1 MGGPQWIT
9 GAERLTPS
17 APGGAMSEGPGG
29 PPRVIWHTTEGA
41 NFDVMRRVLTDKG
54 AEPHVLYDPASDR
67 LGQFLPLNVSGRA
80 VKNAG
85 SVRNNRVGLVCIQ
98 VEVCGYAAHPF
109 TDTWR
114 PGPNFAALMAA
125 IRAWGIPDVWPAGP
139 PPPYPRGSDP
149 RSMSVWLTRGG
160 HFGHSQIPG
169 NDHGDPGAIN
179 TTAIFAA
186 APQGDDMPTV
196 QEVWEYPITRDAG
209 GGRLVKIPMWRSVL
223 DAVDTGRQATAAVA
237 RLAADVAGLS
247 AAVKALAAGTSVD
260 LDAVQAAARAGAE
273 QALAEGV
280 KVDVS
285 VGGQQ

>member
-139 PPPYPRGSDP
+139 PPAYPRGSDP
-149 RSMSVWLTRGG
+149 RSMSAWLTRGG
-160 HFGHSQIPG
+160 HYSHSQIPG
-169 NDHGDPGAIN
+169 NDHGDPGAIDIA
-179 TTAIFAA
+179 AIFAA
-186 APQGDDMPTV
+186 APEGDDMPTAA
-196 QEVWEYPITRDAG
+196 EVA
-209 GGRLVKIPMWRSVL
+209 
-223 DAVDTGRQATAAVA
+223 AAVLNTRYA
-237 RLAADVAGLS
+237 EYVDEYKDGVRTQRTIADMIYATHRNTVVLTGQ
-247 AAVKALAAGTSVD
+247 VGALAGIVAAMSKGTLTAEQVI
-260 LDAVQAAARAGAE
+260 AAAREGAE

>member
-149 RSMSVWLTRGG
+149 RSMSAWLTRGG
-160 HFGHSQIPG
+160 HYSHSQIPG

-186 APQGDDMPTV
+186 APEGDDMPTAA
-196 QEVWEYPITRDAG
+196 EVA
-209 GGRLVKIPMWRSVL
+209 
-223 DAVDTGRQATAAVA
+223 AAVLNTRYA
-237 RLAADVAGLS
+237 EYVDEHKDGVRTQRTIADMIYATHRNTVVLTGQ
-247 AAVKALAAGTSVD
+247 VGALAGIVAAMSKGTLTAEQVI
-260 LDAVQAAARAGAE
+260 AAAREGAE

>member
-149 RSMSVWLTRGG
+149 RSMSAWLTRGG
-160 HFGHSQIPG
+160 HYSHSQIPG

-186 APQGDDMPTV
+186 APEGDDMPTAA
-196 QEVWEYPITRDAG
+196 EVA
-209 GGRLVKIPMWRSVL
+209 
-223 DAVDTGRQATAAVA
+223 AAVLNTRYA
-237 RLAADVAGLS
+237 EYVDEYKDGVRTQRTIADMIYATHRNTVVLTGQ
-247 AAVKALAAGTSVD
+247 VGALAGIVAAMSKGTLTAEQVI
-260 LDAVQAAARAGAE
+260 AAAREGAE

>member
-160 HFGHSQIPG
+160 HYGHSQIPG

-186 APQGDDMPTV
+186 APEGDDMPTAA
-196 QEVWEYPITRDAG
+196 EVA
-209 GGRLVKIPMWRSVL
+209 
-223 DAVDTGRQATAAVA
+223 AAVLNTRYA
-237 RLAADVAGLS
+237 EYVDEHKDGVRTQRTIADMIYATHRNTVVLTGQ
-247 AAVKALAAGTSVD
+247 VGALAGIVAAMSKGTLTAEQVI
-260 LDAVQAAARAGAE
+260 AAAREGAE

>member
-160 HFGHSQIPG
+160 HYGHSQIPG

-186 APQGDDMPTV
+186 APEGDDMPTAA
-196 QEVWEYPITRDAG
+196 EVA
-209 GGRLVKIPMWRSVL
+209 
-223 DAVDTGRQATAAVA
+223 AAVLNTRYA
-237 RLAADVAGLS
+237 EYVDENKDGVRTQRTIADMIYATHRNTVVLTGQ
-247 AAVKALAAGTSVD
+247 VGALAGIVAAMSKGTLTAEQVI
-260 LDAVQAAARAGAE
+260 AAAREGAE